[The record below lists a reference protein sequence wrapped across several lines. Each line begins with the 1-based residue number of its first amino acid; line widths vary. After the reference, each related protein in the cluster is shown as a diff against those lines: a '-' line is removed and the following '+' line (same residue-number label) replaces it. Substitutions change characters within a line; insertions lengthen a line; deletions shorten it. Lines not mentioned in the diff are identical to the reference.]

1 MIDVIPTIT
10 DAGLQAA
17 FNADNDGIDLKI
29 TAVGLSSQSFA
40 PTQGMTSLQG
50 EIERFPV
57 KNGLRATD
65 TQVNLTVIVDG
76 NNEYWIKAIGFY
88 LEDGTLFAVWS
99 NPSPYANITYGPG
112 NVADNTLV
120 IDAFNHEV
128 QAGNYTLSCTDATEG
143 NEVFELIAPDSSNI
157 GNLTG
162 GTAFNSSH
170 FDLSLNS
177 GFSWTVGDEIQIK
190 VSLEQN
196 LGFKSS
202 INKFDI
208 QLNLVLAAV
217 PANSITVEQNGDLG
231 FHPLTVELVRLATS
245 HIVKNLREL
254 RMSERLRILEKA

>member
-29 TAVGLSSQSFA
+29 TAVGLTNESFT
-40 PTQGMTSLQG
+40 PTQDMTSLQG

-76 NNEYWIKAIGFY
+76 NNEYWIKGVGFY
-88 LEDGTLFAVWS
+88 LEDGTLFAIWS
-99 NPSPYANITYGPG
+99 NPNPFANITYGPAD
-112 NVADNTLV
+112 VAANTLV
-120 IDAFNHEV
+120 IETFNDEA
-128 QAGNYTLSCTDATEG
+128 QAGNYTLTCTDATE
-143 NEVFELIAPDSSNI
+143 NSEVFDIVAPDNSNLGSLTASEIFSS
-157 GNLTG
+157 T
-162 GTAFNSSH
+162 H
-170 FDLSLNS
+170 FDLDLNT
-177 GFSWTVGDEIQIK
+177 GFSWTIGDEIQIK

-196 LGFKSS
+196 LGFKSA

-231 FHPLTVELVRLATS
+231 FHPLTVELIRLATS

-254 RMSERLRILEKA
+254 RMSERLRLLEKA